1 MPIGSRLDRLL
12 TPFRRLADALCD
24 PARRDRTALGL
35 IVFYVVAWTLYG
47 ALAKGSQGI
56 HFDMAEL
63 ADLSAH
69 TVFGNAKNPP
79 FAMWVTAA
87 WFWIFPHSDW
97 AFYLLAMSG
106 VGVALWAAWR
116 LFGVW
121 LDGEKRVLALVVL
134 TFLPL
139 LTFHALKFN
148 NNALMIP
155 VWALTTLWFVRSYE
169 TRRSVDAALAGLAA
183 AACMLTKYWSV
194 FLIVG
199 LAAAALFDRRRDVYF
214 RSSAPWITAGVGL
227 LALAPHLAWLVGN
240 RFPSFNYALAAHGG
254 RTVGGAIKSSLSY
267 LGGVAAYAAI
277 PTMIA
282 LAAARPP
289 VAALADMGLPSDDR
303 ARFAAVAFWTTL
315 LLPVAVAL
323 GLGTELLALWTM
335 PAWTLLPVL
344 LLWSPK
350 LTVTRDALARVL
362 ALAILFP
369 VGAVLAGPIVA
380 FAIHRAPEPGASVY
394 YQPVAQATQRAWR
407 GVSGSP
413 LRYIG
418 GDGDLVY
425 GVAFYLP
432 DRPTAFPGLNRWIAP
447 WVEPSDV
454 ARDGIALVCRA
465 EDDGCVDRMRGYA
478 ANASRFSIDEVSL
491 SNRYLGRDGVAK
503 RFLIIVVAPQNLLAS
518 DHDDFGSFDPKS

>member
-12 TPFRRLADALCD
+12 TPFGRLADALCD
-24 PARRDRTALGL
+24 PARRDKTTLGL
-35 IVFYVVAWTLYG
+35 ILFYVAAWTLYG
-47 ALAKGSQGI
+47 VLAKGSQGI

-63 ADLSAH
+63 ADLSQH

-79 FAMWVTAA
+79 FAMWLTAA
-87 WFWIFPHSDW
+87 WFTVFPRADW

-116 LFGVW
+116 LFGLW
-121 LDGEKRVLALVVL
+121 LDGEKRVLALLVL

-155 VWALTTLWFVRSYE
+155 LWALTTLWFVRSYE
-169 TRRSVDAALAGLAA
+169 MRRSVDAALAGLAA

-199 LAAAALFDRRRDVYF
+199 LALAALVDRRREVYF
-214 RSSAPWITAGVGL
+214 RSSAPWITASVGV

-240 RFPSFNYALAAHGG
+240 RFPSFNYALAVHGG
-254 RTVGGAIKSSLSY
+254 RSMGGALKSAFSY
-267 LGGVAAYAAI
+267 LAGTAAYGAI
-277 PTMIA
+277 PTA
-282 LAAARPP
+282 LALTAARPLR
-289 VAALADMGLPSDDR
+289 AALPDMLWPSDAR
-303 ARFAAVAFWTTL
+303 VRFAAIAFWTTL

-323 GLGTELLALWTM
+323 GMGTEIVALWTM

-362 ALAILFP
+362 TLAILFP
-369 VGAVLAGPIVA
+369 VGAVLAGPIIA
-380 FAIHRAPEPGASVY
+380 YAIHRAPEPGANIY

-407 GVSGSP
+407 AISGSP
-413 LRYIG
+413 LRYVG

-425 GVAFYLP
+425 GTAFYLP
-432 DRPTAFPGLNRWIAP
+432 DRPTAFPDLSRFMAP
-447 WVEPSDV
+447 WVEPSEV
-454 ARDGIALVCRA
+454 ARDGIALVCPLEA
-465 EDDGCVDRMRGYA
+465 EGCVEKMRGYA
-478 ANASRFSIDEVSL
+478 ANASRFTVDEVSL
-491 SNRYLGRDGVAK
+491 SGRYLGRDGVAK
-503 RFLIIVVAPQNLLAS
+503 RFLIIVVAPQNLLAQAA
-518 DHDDFGSFDPKS
+518 KSPLP